1 VTVVQHSISTTIQ
14 TLTGILRQYLES
26 QYHIWDESLVAERRC
41 LLEAEGIIAQ
51 RPYLE
56 ATPFYQRADSY
67 DAINIPESVRSLLK
81 ACTRIPDTGVY
92 PKPFTHQA
100 EALSAY
106 LTGKR
111 NLIVATGTGSGKT
124 ESFLMPILGA
134 LHIESQERGAFATHF
149 GCRALLLYP
158 MNALVNDQ
166 VARLRR
172 LFGNEQV
179 ARLMAESR
187 GRKVR
192 FGMYTSRTPY
202 PGRRDDKRDAEI
214 LRTRVT
220 NLFKGL
226 SAESRAELEK
236 LGMWPAKDML
246 RFEHAGFVCGPEDR
260 ELYSRH
266 EMQAEAPDLLVT
278 NYSMLEYML
287 LRPVEAPIFE
297 QTSEWLGRDTRNS
310 LCIVIDEAHMYRG
323 AGGAE
328 VALLLRR
335 LQARLDP
342 KPGQIRFILTSA
354 SLGSGPG
361 AAERIRAFAQ
371 DLTGAP
377 ATSFELIRSSPV
389 IFSDSGLSDPRVTS
403 GLAGLNREALQ
414 GPLTSDAE
422 RSTAKAAL
430 APLARLAGVSIPD
443 AQDPQTLRAT
453 AFTLCTK
460 LAVTRRL
467 ANLVTRSVVAP
478 ESIADTLF
486 PDEAAAVAATDGL
499 IALAAFAF
507 DPSDQRPFLPLR
519 LHLLFRGLGGLY
531 ACVNP
536 LCSHRRAKTST
547 PRLGRLYD
555 TPRLRC
561 ECGSRVYELLTHRRC
576 GAAFLRGYWR
586 SETEDFLWHEAPS
599 GGSSAEE
606 RLMEVHLAVETERC
620 HLSDRTLWLHQRTGR
635 LHDRRPAERSHE
647 YLELRCATS
656 TTRGERGPIVS
667 YHNQCPVCLRTW
679 TDETQ
684 IMDLQ
689 TKGEAPF
696 AYLVREQLRH
706 QPATRAPSTRFP
718 NAGRKVLLFSDGRQK
733 AARLARDIPRDVAK
747 DSFRQL
753 MVLAVRA
760 LDAIGRDAVPS
771 ARFLYPAFLHVLSN
785 YHVQLFDGPAAEEI
799 ARHVRMVR
807 EDFGSDLEAT
817 LKDFPD
823 AQPPAQYEALLLGQF
838 GSPFYSLFALTL
850 GYLVPRD
857 RWLKRIR
864 DGFPGI
870 DGQLVDSVATIW
882 LQNVVERYA
891 IGKHSSQVR
900 AIAGGFRNPVW
911 GQSTGI
917 RRRQTNSFKTLLGKS
932 SEEINAI
939 LFKHLGMPDPDHDGH
954 YFIDPNNVRVKLAQT
969 QPWYQCASCTYLAP
983 FAFSGL
989 CPHCGKSEGGFV
1001 DPDQS
1006 PYLRSRK
1013 GLWRDPVIAALAGEA
1028 IPFSIDV
1035 QEHTAQL
1042 GHRNAEDIASTTEL
1056 FERRFRDVLV
1066 HQEDSPIDVLSCTTT
1081 MEVGIDIGSLVAV
1094 GLRNIPPQRQNYQQR
1109 AGRAGRRGTSLSTV
1123 VTYAQNN
1130 PHDDFYFK
1138 SPQGIISGD
1147 PPFPSVDAS
1156 NPKLVQRHIYAQLL
1170 QEFFHSQLVRSE
1182 PTTPGIYSTWGKT
1195 EDFYDA
1201 HGDFSLTAFQK
1212 WLQTETSAQE
1222 ELGKIQRWIPQA
1234 LKLSAAQIREAVLA
1248 ALEKV
1253 RPQDELVSPDDQLLE
1268 YLFSKAVLPAY
1279 AFPRDLLALRI
1290 ERLDQRRIELEQ
1302 QPQQG
1307 LNVALS
1313 EYAPGRFVVVNKETY
1328 QIGSVA
1334 ANGPMST
1341 INRGQPLFARAV
1353 CYLQCTNCYHT
1364 QEDTASGA
1372 DATCPSCRNGIL
1384 RMTKII
1390 QPELAYPRGGRAVDE
1405 LSEDPIFTDVTA
1417 AQLPFPGGGRQL
1429 EMRAFRA
1436 NMSVAF
1442 GHNENLVVVNRGFG
1456 SQSAGEGFTICSA
1469 CGWVQ
1474 LPGEPAA
1481 TVHERDYDVRRGGQL
1496 LSRRCSG
1503 RLEPVFLGYTFP
1515 TDLLLL
1521 RIQLNP
1527 PFNARYDEIE
1537 HRRPLVDAV
1546 RSLSEAIAIAT
1557 ARQLQVDTREL
1568 KSGFRFLEVGGARV
1582 SDLYIYDSL
1591 AGGAGYSTMAGQSIN
1606 EILAEAERLLVD
1618 CDCTSSC
1625 NKCLRL
1631 YDNRMFQTTLNRYLA
1646 LDLLHYALRGTVPGL
1661 PSLEIQRQWLE
1672 PLETASALEG
1682 WKILK
1687 DPAAALT
1694 LTRNG
1699 SSKRVS
1705 CYPSLLDPEKLGSSQ
1720 DGFWVSRYDIETRLP
1735 NVFAR
1740 IV

>member
-1 VTVVQHSISTTIQ
+1 MAAPYSISTTIQ

-41 LLEAEGIIAQ
+41 LLEEEGVIAQ
-51 RPYLE
+51 QPYLE
-56 ATPFYQRADSY
+56 ATPFYQRADGY
-67 DAINIPESVRSLLK
+67 DAIDIPESVRSLLK
-81 ACTRIPDTGVY
+81 TCSGIADTGIY

-100 EALSAY
+100 DALSAY
-106 LTGKR
+106 LTHKR

-134 LHIESQERGAFATHF
+134 LHIESLERRPAAMQT

-172 LFGNEQV
+172 LFGREEV
-179 ARLMAESR
+179 ARLLAQSR
-187 GRKVR
+187 GRRAR

-202 PGRRDDKRDAEI
+202 PGQRDAKRDAEI

-236 LGMWPAKDML
+236 LGMWPAKDMQ
-246 RFEHAGFVCGPEDR
+246 RFEHSGFASAPEDR

-266 EMQAEAPDLLVT
+266 EMQAEAPDILVT

-287 LRPVEAPIFE
+287 LRPIEAPIFD
-297 QTSEWLGRDTRNS
+297 QTSKWLWCDAQNS
-310 LCIVIDEAHMYRG
+310 LCIVLDEAHMYRG

-335 LQARLDP
+335 LQSRLDP
-342 KPGQIRFILTSA
+342 KPGQVRFILTSA
-354 SLGSGPG
+354 SLGSSPE
-361 AAERIRAFAQ
+361 AADRIRNFAH

-377 ATSFELIRSSPV
+377 ADSFEVIRSHPLV
-389 IFSDSGLSDPRVTS
+389 FPKTGPSDSRLTR
-403 GLAGLNREALQ
+403 AFAALNRGALQ
-414 GPLTSDAE
+414 SPLTSEAE
-422 RSTAKAAL
+422 RASAETALK
-430 APLARLAGVSIPD
+430 PLARLAGVSIPEVHD
-443 AQDPQTLRAT
+443 QATLRAV
-453 AFTLCTK
+453 AFMICQK
-460 LAVTRRL
+460 LPATRSL
-467 ANLVTRSVVAP
+467 ANLVTTSIVPP
-478 ESIADTLF
+478 ESIAETLF
-486 PDEAAAVAATDGL
+486 TGQTDAEAATDGL
-499 IALAAFAF
+499 IALAAFAY

-531 ACVNP
+531 ACVNSQ
-536 LCSHRRAKTST
+536 CSQRRAKTNVS
-547 PRLGRLYD
+547 RLGRLYD

-561 ECGSRVYELLTHRRC
+561 DCGARVYELLTHRRC

-586 SETEDFLWHEAPS
+586 SEVADFLWHEAPS
-599 GGSSAEE
+599 GGASAEE
-606 RLMEVHLAVETERC
+606 HLMEVHLAVETDRC
-620 HLSDRTLWLHQRTGR
+620 HLTDRTLWLHQQTGR
-635 LHDRRPAERSHE
+635 LHDRRPSERSEE

-667 YHNQCPVCLRTW
+667 YHNQCPVCLRSW

-696 AYLVREQLRH
+696 SYLVREQLRH

-753 MVLAVRA
+753 IVLAVRA
-760 LDAIGRDAVPS
+760 LGAIGRDAVPS
-771 ARFLYPAFLHVLSN
+771 ARFLYPAFLHVLAN
-785 YHVQLFDGPAAEEI
+785 FHTQLFDGPAAEEI
-799 ARHVRMVR
+799 ARRVRMVK
-807 EDFGSDLEAT
+807 EDFDSDLEMT
-817 LKDFPD
+817 LTDFPD
-823 AQPPAQYEALLLGQF
+823 AQPPAQYETLLLGQL

-864 DGFPGI
+864 EEFPGV
-870 DGQLVDSVATIW
+870 DARLVESVVTIW

-900 AIAGGFRNPVW
+900 ATAAGFRIPTW

-917 RRRQTNSFKTLLGKS
+917 RRRQTNLFKTLLGKS

-939 LFKHLGMPDPDHDGH
+939 LFRHLGMPDPEHEGG
-954 YFIDPNNVRVKLAQT
+954 YFVDPNYVRIKLAQT
-969 QPWYQCASCTYLAP
+969 QPWYQCNTCTYLAP
-983 FAFSGL
+983 FDLSGL
-989 CPHCGKSEGGFV
+989 CPHCGKSDGSFV
-1001 DPDQS
+1001 DPEQS

-1013 GLWRDPVIAALAGEA
+1013 GLWRDPVIGALSGES

-1042 GHRNAEDIASTTEL
+1042 GHRNDEDIASTTEL

-1066 HQEDSPIDVLSCTTT
+1066 HGEDWPIDVLSCTTT

-1109 AGRAGRRGTSLSTV
+1109 AGRAGRRGSSLATV

-1130 PHDDFYFK
+1130 PHDDFYFR
-1138 SPQGIISGD
+1138 SPQGMISGD
-1147 PPFPSVDAS
+1147 PPFPSVDVS
-1156 NPKLVQRHIYAQLL
+1156 NPKLVQRHINAQLL
-1170 QEFFHSQLVRSE
+1170 QEFFHSQLVTRKSAI
-1182 PTTPGIYSTWGKT
+1182 PGIYSTWGET
-1195 EDFYDA
+1195 EEFFEGY
-1201 HGDFSLTAFQK
+1201 GEFSLTAFVK
-1212 WLQTETSAQE
+1212 WLNGEDGRR
-1222 ELGKIQRWIPQA
+1222 ELDKIQRWIPSA
-1234 LKLSAAQIREAVLA
+1234 LGLSMVQIRAAGLA
-1248 ALEKV
+1248 ALERV
-1253 RPQDELVSPDDQLLE
+1253 RPREELVAPDDQLLE

-1328 QIGSVA
+1328 QIGTVA
-1334 ANGPMST
+1334 SNGPTST
-1341 INRGQPLFARAV
+1341 INRGEPLFARAV
-1353 CYLQCTNCYHT
+1353 CYRQCTNCYHT
-1364 QEDTASGA
+1364 QEDTSDSAE
-1372 DATCPSCRNGIL
+1372 ATCPSCRNGIL
-1384 RMTKII
+1384 RVTKII
-1390 QPELAYPRGGRAVDE
+1390 QPEIAYPRGRQAIDE
-1405 LSEDPIFTDVTA
+1405 LSDDPIFTDVTA

-1429 EMRAFRA
+1429 DLRALTA

-1442 GHNENLVVVNRGFG
+1442 GHNENLVVVNRGFA

-1474 LPGEPAA
+1474 LPGEPAGA
-1481 TVHERDYDVRRGGQL
+1481 SHERDYDVRRGGQL
-1496 LSRRCSG
+1496 LSRRCTG

-1521 RIQLNP
+1521 RIQLKS
-1527 PFNARYDEIE
+1527 PFNSRYDEIE

-1568 KSGFRFLEVGGARV
+1568 KSGSRFLEISGARV
-1582 SDLYIYDSL
+1582 TDLYVYDSL
-1591 AGGAGYSTMAGQSIN
+1591 AGGAGYSTMAGHMID
-1606 EILAEAERLLVD
+1606 EILVETERLLMQ

-1631 YDNRMFQTTLNRYLA
+1631 YDNRMFQTTLNRFLA
-1646 LDLLHYALRGTVPGL
+1646 LDLLRYALQGTVPGM
-1661 PSLEIQRQWLE
+1661 PSLEIQRRWLE
-1672 PLETASALEG
+1672 PLEVALSLEG
-1682 WKILK
+1682 WEIRKGGAVAMSLRR
-1687 DPAAALT
+1687 D
-1694 LTRNG
+1694 G
-1699 SSKRVS
+1699 SVNSVG
-1705 CYPSLLDPEKLGSSQ
+1705 CYPSLLDPETLGASRG
-1720 DGFWVSRYDIETRLP
+1720 GFWVSRYDIETRLP

>member
-1 VTVVQHSISTTIQ
+1 MTVVQYSISTTIQ
-14 TLTGILRQYLES
+14 ALTGILRQYLES
-26 QYHIWDESLVAERRC
+26 QYHIWDESLVAERRS
-41 LLEAEGIIAQ
+41 LLETEGIIAQ
-51 RPYLE
+51 QPYLE

-67 DAINIPESVRSLLK
+67 DAIDIPESVRSLLK
-81 ACTRIPDTGVY
+81 ACSRIPDTGVY

-100 EALSAY
+100 HALSAY
-106 LTGKR
+106 LTRDR

-124 ESFLMPILGA
+124 ECFLMPILGA
-134 LHIESQERGAFATHF
+134 LHMESLERGLAAKQV

-172 LFGNEQV
+172 LFGSERV
-179 ARLMAESR
+179 ARLLAESR
-187 GRKVR
+187 GRNVR

-202 PGRRDDKRDAEI
+202 PGRRDGKRDAEI
-214 LRTRVT
+214 LRTRVA

-246 RFEHAGFVCGPEDR
+246 RFERASFASSPEDR

-287 LRPVEAPIFE
+287 LRPIEAPIFDR
-297 QTSEWLGRDTRNS
+297 TAKWLAHDERNS
-310 LCIVIDEAHMYRG
+310 VCIVLDEAHMYRG

-354 SLGSGPG
+354 SLGSSPG
-361 AAERIRAFAQ
+361 AAERIRDFAQ

-377 ATSFELIRSSPV
+377 AASFEVIRSSPL
-389 IFSDSGLSDPRVTS
+389 IFSESGLSDPRVTS
-403 GLAGLNREALQ
+403 GFAALNREALQ
-414 GPLTSDAE
+414 GPLTSEAE
-422 RSTAKAAL
+422 RAAAKAAIE
-430 APLARLAGVSIPD
+430 PLASLAGVLLSE
-443 AQDPQTLRAT
+443 AQDPQALRAA
-453 AFTLCTK
+453 AFNICQK

-467 ANLVTRSVVAP
+467 ADLVTTSIVPP
-478 ESIADTLF
+478 ESIASALF
-486 PDEAAAVAATDGL
+486 PRQTDAAPATDGA
-499 IALAAFAF
+499 IALATFAY
-507 DPSDQRPFLPLR
+507 DPLDQRPFLPLR

-536 LCSHRRAKTST
+536 QCSCRRTKTSA

-586 SETEDFLWHEAPS
+586 SGTEDFLWHEAPS
-599 GGSSAEE
+599 GGSSAED
-606 RLMEVHLAVETERC
+606 RLMEVHLAVETDRC

-635 LHDRRPAERSHE
+635 LHDRRPSDRFGD

-656 TTRGERGPIVS
+656 TTRGERGPILS

-696 AYLVREQLRH
+696 SYLVREQLRH

-753 MVLAVRA
+753 MVLAVQA
-760 LDAIGRDAVPS
+760 LEAIGRDAVPS

-785 YHVQLFDGPAAEEI
+785 FHTQLFDGQAADEI
-799 ARHVRMVR
+799 ARHLRIVR
-807 EDFGSDLEAT
+807 EDFGADLEAT

-823 AQPPAQYEALLLGQF
+823 DSPPAQYETLLLAQL

-857 RWLKRIR
+857 RWLRRIR
-864 DGFPGI
+864 EGFPDI

-891 IGKHSSQVR
+891 FGKHSSQVR
-900 AIAGGFRNPVW
+900 ATAAGFRIPTW

-917 RRRQTNSFKTLLGKS
+917 RRRQTNLFKTLLGKS

-939 LFKHLGMPDPDHDGH
+939 LFKHLGMPDPEHAGDF
-954 YFIDPNNVRVKLAQT
+954 FIDPNNVRIKLAQT
-969 QPWYQCASCTYLAP
+969 QPWYQCTTCTYLAP
-983 FAFSGL
+983 FDLSGL
-989 CPHCGKSEGGFV
+989 CPHCGKGDGGFV
-1001 DPDQS
+1001 DPEQS

-1013 GLWRDPVIAALAGEA
+1013 GLWRDPVIGALGGDSV
-1028 IPFSIDV
+1028 PFSIDV

-1066 HQEDSPIDVLSCTTT
+1066 HQDDWPIDVLSCTTT

-1109 AGRAGRRGTSLSTV
+1109 AGRAGRRGSSLSTV

-1138 SPQGIISGD
+1138 SPRGMISGD
-1147 PPFPSVDAS
+1147 PPFPSVDTS
-1156 NPKLVQRHIYAQLL
+1156 NPKLVQRHINAQLL
-1170 QEFFHSQLVRSE
+1170 QAFFHRQLLKTASE
-1182 PTTPGIYSTWGKT
+1182 TPGIYSTWGKT
-1195 EDFYDA
+1195 EDFYA
-1201 HGDFSLTAFQK
+1201 GPGDFSLIEFEK
-1212 WLQTETSAQE
+1212 WLQSVDGGRQ
-1222 ELGKIQRWIPQA
+1222 ELGKIERWIPES
-1234 LKLSAAQIREAVLA
+1234 LKLSGPQIRDATLA
-1248 ALEKV
+1248 AVVKV
-1253 RPQDELVSPDDQLLE
+1253 QPKEELVTPDDQLLE

-1328 QIGSVA
+1328 QIGTVA
-1334 ANGPMST
+1334 ANGPTST
-1341 INRGQPLFARAV
+1341 INRGEPLFARAV

-1364 QEDTASGA
+1364 QEDTSESAE
-1372 DATCPSCRNGIL
+1372 ATCPSCRNGIL

-1390 QPELAYPRGGRAVDE
+1390 QPELAYPRGRHAIDE
-1405 LSEDPIFTDVTA
+1405 LSEDPVFTEVTA

-1429 EMRAFRA
+1429 DMRAFTD

-1456 SQSAGEGFTICSA
+1456 NQSAGEGFTICSA

-1474 LPGEPAA
+1474 LPGEPAGSF
-1481 TVHERDYDVRRGGQL
+1481 HERDYDVRRGGQL

-1521 RIQLNP
+1521 RIRLSS
-1527 PFNARYDEIE
+1527 PFNARYDETE

-1557 ARQLQVDTREL
+1557 ARELQVDTREL
-1568 KSGFRFLEVGGARV
+1568 KSGFRFLEVSHGRV
-1582 SDLYIYDSL
+1582 TDLYVYDSL
-1591 AGGAGYSTMAGQSIN
+1591 AGGAGYSTMAGEMI
-1606 EILAEAERLLVD
+1606 EAILAETERLLIE

-1646 LDLLHYALRGTVPGL
+1646 LDLLHYALRGTVPEM
-1661 PSLEIQRQWLE
+1661 PSLETQRRWLE
-1672 PLETASALEG
+1672 PLEIAFALEG
-1682 WKILK
+1682 WEIRK

-1699 SSKRVS
+1699 SSKLVD
-1705 CYPSLLDPEKLGSSQ
+1705 CYPSLLDPESIASSRR
-1720 DGFWVSRYDIETRLP
+1720 GILVSRYDIETRLP

-1740 IV
+1740 ID

>member
-1 VTVVQHSISTTIQ
+1 
-14 TLTGILRQYLES
+14 
-26 QYHIWDESLVAERRC
+26 
-41 LLEAEGIIAQ
+41 
-51 RPYLE
+51 
-56 ATPFYQRADSY
+56 
-67 DAINIPESVRSLLK
+67 
-81 ACTRIPDTGVY
+81 
-92 PKPFTHQA
+92 
-100 EALSAY
+100 
-106 LTGKR
+106 
-111 NLIVATGTGSGKT
+111 
-124 ESFLMPILGA
+124 
-134 LHIESQERGAFATHF
+134 
-149 GCRALLLYP
+149 
-158 MNALVNDQ
+158 
-166 VARLRR
+166 
-172 LFGNEQV
+172 
-179 ARLMAESR
+179 
-187 GRKVR
+187 
-192 FGMYTSRTPY
+192 
-202 PGRRDDKRDAEI
+202 
-214 LRTRVT
+214 
-220 NLFKGL
+220 
-226 SAESRAELEK
+226 
-236 LGMWPAKDML
+236 MWPAKDML
-246 RFEHAGFVCGPEDR
+246 RFEHAGFVCAPEDR

-287 LRPVEAPIFE
+287 LRPIEARIFD
-297 QTSEWLGRDTRNS
+297 QTSDWLARDTQNS
-310 LCIVIDEAHMYRG
+310 LCVVLDEAHMYRG

-335 LQARLDP
+335 FQARLNP

-354 SLGSGPG
+354 SLGSSTE
-361 AAERIRAFAQ
+361 AAERIRNFAH

-377 ATSFELIRSSPV
+377 AASFELIRSNPL
-389 IFSDSGLSDPRVTS
+389 IFSETGPSDPHVTAA
-403 GLAGLNREALQ
+403 LAALNEKALQ
-414 GPLTSDAE
+414 APLTSDAE
-422 RSTAKAAL
+422 RASAKSAL
-430 APLARLAGVSIPD
+430 EPLARLAGVSIPD
-443 AQDPQTLRAT
+443 AQDPQTLRAA
-453 AFTLCTK
+453 AFTICRELS
-460 LAVTRRL
+460 VTRRL
-467 ANLVTRSVVAP
+467 ANLVTRSVVPP
-478 ESIADTLF
+478 ESIAGTLF
-486 PDEAAAVAATDGL
+486 PGQPEAEPATDGI
-499 IALAAFAF
+499 IALATFAY
-507 DPSDQRPFLPLR
+507 DPLDQRTFLPLR
-519 LHLLFRGLGGLY
+519 LHLLFRGLGGIY

-536 LCSHRRAKTST
+536 QCSHRRVKTAA

-586 SETEDFLWHEAPS
+586 SETEDFLWHEASS

-606 RLMEVHLAVETERC
+606 RLMEVHLAVETDRC
-620 HLSDRTLWLHQRTGR
+620 HVSDRTLWLHQRTGR
-635 LHDRRPAERSHE
+635 LHDHRPSERSGE

-656 TTRGERGPIVS
+656 TTRGERDTIVS

-706 QPATRAPSTRFP
+706 QPATRTPSTRFP
-718 NAGRKVLLFSDGRQK
+718 NGGRKVLLFSDGRQK

-753 MVLAVRA
+753 IVLAVQA
-760 LDAIGRDAVPS
+760 LGAIGRDAVPS
-771 ARFLYPAFLHVLSN
+771 ARFLYPAFLHVLSKF
-785 YHVQLFDGPAAEEI
+785 HTQLFDGPAADEI
-799 ARHVRMVR
+799 ARHVRMVS

-817 LKDFPD
+817 LQDFPD
-823 AQPPAQYEALLLGQF
+823 IQPSAQYETLLLGQL

-850 GYLVPRD
+850 GYLVPRE

-864 DGFPGI
+864 EGFPGI
-870 DGQLVDSVATIW
+870 DGRLVDSVVTIW

-891 IGKHSSQVR
+891 IGRQSSQVR
-900 AIAGGFRNPVW
+900 ANAAGFRIPVW
-911 GQSTGI
+911 SQSTGI
-917 RRRQTNSFKTLLGKS
+917 RRRQTTLFRTLLGKS

-939 LFKHLGMPDPDHDGH
+939 LFKHLGMPDSDHEGH
-954 YFIDPNNVRVKLAQT
+954 YFIDPNNVRIKVAQT
-969 QPWYQCASCTYLAP
+969 QPWYQCKTCTYLAP
-983 FAFSGL
+983 FDLSGL
-989 CPHCGKSEGGFV
+989 CPHCGTGNGGLV
-1001 DPDQS
+1001 DPEQS

-1013 GLWRDPVIAALAGEA
+1013 GLWRDPVIGALSGQSV
-1028 IPFSIDV
+1028 PFSIDV

-1066 HQEDSPIDVLSCTTT
+1066 HEGDWPIDVLSCTTT

-1109 AGRAGRRGTSLSTV
+1109 AGRAGRRGSSLSTV

-1138 SPQGIISGD
+1138 FPQGIISGD
-1147 PPFPSVDAS
+1147 PPFPSVDVS
-1156 NPKLVQRHIYAQLL
+1156 NPKLVQRHINAELL
-1170 QEFFHSQLVRSE
+1170 QEFFHSQLVMTK
-1182 PTTPGIYSTWGKT
+1182 PATPGIYSTWGKT
-1195 EDFYDA
+1195 EEFYEGSD
-1201 HGDFSLTAFQK
+1201 DFSQIAFEK
-1212 WLQTETSAQE
+1212 WLDSEGGRE
-1222 ELGKIQRWIPQA
+1222 EIEKIQRWIPLA
-1234 LKLSAAQIREAVLA
+1234 LKLTGVQIRAAVLSA
-1248 ALEKV
+1248 IEKV

-1290 ERLDQRRIELEQ
+1290 ERLDQSRIELEQ

-1328 QIGSVA
+1328 QVGSVTA
-1334 ANGPMST
+1334 SGPMST
-1341 INRGQPLFARAV
+1341 INRGAPLFARAV

-1364 QEDTASGA
+1364 QEDTSTPA

-1390 QPELAYPRGGRAVDE
+1390 QPELAYPRGGRAIDE

-1429 EMRAFRA
+1429 DMRTFRA
-1436 NMSVAF
+1436 NISVAS

-1456 SQSAGEGFTICSA
+1456 SQSAGEGFIVCSA

-1481 TVHERDYDVRRGGQL
+1481 AVHERDYDVRRAGQL

-1521 RIQLNP
+1521 RIQLRP
-1527 PFNARYDEIE
+1527 PFNSRYDETE

-1568 KSGFRFLEVGGARV
+1568 KSGFRFLEISGARV
-1582 SDLYIYDSL
+1582 TDLYVYDSL
-1591 AGGAGYSTMAGQSIN
+1591 AGGAGYSTMAGHMIE
-1606 EILAEAERLLVD
+1606 EILAETERLLMQ

-1631 YDNRMFQTTLNRYLA
+1631 YDNRMFQTTLNRFLA
-1646 LDLLHYALRGTVPGL
+1646 LDLLHYALKGTVPGV
-1661 PSLEIQRQWLE
+1661 PSLELQRRWLE
-1672 PLETASALEG
+1672 PLEIAFALEG
-1682 WKILK
+1682 WEIRK
-1687 DPAAALT
+1687 DAIAALT
-1694 LTRNG
+1694 ITRNG
-1699 SSKRVS
+1699 SSTSVS
-1705 CYPSLLDPEKLGSSQ
+1705 CYPSLLDPENANASRGGLL
-1720 DGFWVSRYDIETRLP
+1720 VSRYDLETRLP